1 MGVPWDGF
9 VREASK
15 CAVSRWKVEQRT
27 REWHPSVL
35 QAGAHHASLAVV
47 GRAAPC
53 RETNATVPAPG
64 VLQGLLPAAREG
76 RGKALPGA
84 IASLF
89 VSEALERSLV
99 TLNHVCF

>member
-35 QAGAHHASLAVV
+35 QAGAHHASLAMV

-76 RGKALPGA
+76 RGKALPAA